1 MYQQYS
7 MAGRMNRRQ
16 ERRTFKESALKARQ
30 WCTFS
35 RAVLSSTQ
43 PSISLRPAQMAL
55 VRTAAPLHS
64 MGYWKSSARTQPFV
78 SRCLLKKHVFKYLT
92 FAVSW
97 SMACRSFVV
106 TTRTSSRYRA
116 RWPSVVLN
124 GATFLSGWVTA
135 ALIWNRSM
143 LMTTFG
149 KTCCLVWL
157 HSSIPRLFPTW
168 RQRADL
174 FPNKKGYPLGT
185 GSSRTFSGLT
195 SASHASTAETTA
207 LRAW

>member
-1 MYQQYS
+1 

-16 ERRTFKESALKARQ
+16 ERCTFKESALKARQ

-35 RAVLSSTQ
+35 RAVLSFTQ
-43 PSISLRPAQMAL
+43 PSVSLGPAQMAL
-55 VRTAAPLHS
+55 LRTAAPLHS
-64 MGYWKSSARTQPFV
+64 MVYRKSSARTLPFS
-78 SRCLLKKHVFKYLT
+78 SRLLKKHAFKYLT

-106 TTRTSSRYRA
+106 TTRTSFQIQGQMA
-116 RWPSVVLN
+116 TVVLN

-168 RQRADL
+168 R
-174 FPNKKGYPLGT
+174 
-185 GSSRTFSGLT
+185 
-195 SASHASTAETTA
+195 
-207 LRAW
+207 